1 MLDFF
6 FFDMAAREPERS
18 ALWVD
23 EQLYRYGELAERAG
37 RIAAGLT
44 CAMPADGPRRCL
56 LFAHRSVAAYAGVLG
71 ILKAGLAYVPLN
83 PTLPAARIAATIGQS
98 GAPVLLIDRRCAARL
113 DEVLLLIDECPQV
126 FFIGDEEEPGSAHE
140 TPDSRKTLRTD
151 HLPRLPDVSTA
162 VQLPAASRAPQDHA
176 YVLFTSGS
184 TGAPKGVPISHA
196 NACAYVTGQLQLL
209 GRLPDARHAQF
220 CELSFD
226 PSVHDMFVC
235 WANGACLYVPA
246 TVEPIYNA
254 YFIRQHAITHWNSVP
269 SVAVFMQQLRKL
281 GPDAFPSLQVTCF
294 GGEALPRDVV
304 HAWRRAAPNSRIFN
318 VYGPTETTIGCA
330 AFEVTAAFLADSSWS
345 TMPLGKAVPGM
356 ELLVVDAALE
366 PVTCGE
372 SGELLIGGPQVAAG
386 YLRAGEANN
395 HRFIDRRYAGYR
407 SSHWYRSGD
416 AARQVAGYGL
426 IFQGRLDTQ
435 IKIRGNRV
443 ELEEVEQ
450 VIRDCSSAA
459 LCAVIPW
466 PLDNTGRA
474 DELIAFLTGAPVDAA
489 QVVRGCRQRLPAY
502 AVPQRVIALE
512 TMPLNANGKI
522 DRRALAAHYASCN
535 VLT

>member
-1 MLDFF
+1 MLDSF
-6 FFDMAAREPERS
+6 FFDIAAREPERR

-23 EQLYRYGELAERAG
+23 EQLYRYGELAVRAER
-37 RIAAGLT
+37 ISAGLS

-56 LFAHRSVAAYAGVLG
+56 LFAHRSVSAYAGVLG

-83 PTLPAARIAATIGQS
+83 PTMPAARIAATIRQS
-98 GAPVLLIDRRCAARL
+98 GAPVLLVDRRCAARL

-126 FFIGDEEEPGSAHE
+126 FFIGDEEEPGSVDE
-140 TPDSRKTLRTD
+140 TPDSRETRRSD

-162 VQLPAASRAPQDHA
+162 LQPAAASRTPQDHA
-176 YVLFTSGS
+176 YVLFTSGT

-254 YFIRQHAITHWNSVP
+254 DFIRQHAITHWNSVP
-269 SVAVFMQQLRKL
+269 SAAAFMQQLRKL
-281 GPDAFPSLQVTCF
+281 WPDAFPSLQVTCF

-304 HAWRRAAPNSRIFN
+304 AAWRRAAPNTRIFN

-330 AFEVTAAFLADSSWS
+330 AFEVTPAFLAES
-345 TMPLGKAVPGM
+345 TGPAMPLGEAVPGM
-356 ELLVVDAALE
+356 ELLIVDTALQ
-366 PVTCGE
+366 PVARGE

-386 YLRAGEANN
+386 YLRADEVNN
-395 HRFIDRRYAGYR
+395 RRFVERRYAGYR
-407 SSHWYRSGD
+407 ALHWYRSGD
-416 AARQVAGYGL
+416 AAREVAGYGL
-426 IFQGRLDTQ
+426 VFQGRLDTQ

-450 VIRDCSSAA
+450 VIRACSSAA
-459 LCAVIPW
+459 FCAVIPW
-466 PLDNTGRA
+466 PHDDTGRA

-489 QVVRGCRQRLPAY
+489 HVVRGCRQRLPAY